1 MKEKTITDVIV
12 EKGKEEAKLILKEA
26 TAEAKALES
35 KIIEDAQKEA
45 NKIIGDAKVAAD
57 TILKAE
63 AMSHDLEK
71 RQALL
76 VAKSEVMDE
85 IFEATY
91 QKIKSLS
98 EKEFLSFIIKMLEKE
113 TYEGSEE
120 IEVNQADFQL
130 YEKLLPEIN
139 KELKTK
145 FTLSKKSVDI
155 DSGFLIIGE
164 HYDLNFDF
172 KEIIEQV
179 RKGYETKL
187 AEELFDK

>member
-12 EKGKEEAKLILKEA
+12 TKGKEEAKSILKEA
-26 TAEAKALES
+26 TEEAKALES
-35 KIIEDAQKEA
+35 KIINDAEKEA
-45 NKIIGDAKVAAD
+45 NKIIDDAKVAAD

-63 AMSHDLEK
+63 AMSHDLER

-85 IFEATY
+85 IFETTY
-91 QKIKSLS
+91 EKIKALS

-113 TYEGSEE
+113 TYNGSEE
-120 IEVNQADFQL
+120 IQVNQADFKL

-164 HYDLNFDF
+164 YYDLNFDF

-179 RKGYETKL
+179 RKVYETKL